1 MFRVTDI
8 NTENSVNDTSYLLST
23 GLLPVPVGGSVVS
36 DLIPENNNINLGSQ
50 TNSFNEIY
58 THNSIST
65 NSIST
70 NILLTQTY
78 PPVTGALGPNI
89 QQQLGDTQD
98 LSSNV
103 LISNLNGSLATNSIL
118 LTYPPVTGA
127 RGPNVQQQL
136 GDTQDLS
143 SNVLISNLNGSLAT
157 NSILLTYSPVT
168 GAPGP
173 NAPRKL
179 GLAQYT
185 PSNLLISNLNGSLS
199 TNSLLLGNSTNS
211 YSVAI
216 GINAGI
222 SQGNECVAIGYES
235 GRLTQQ
241 DFSIAIGYQSGSI
254 NQQNSSI
261 AIGDRS
267 ASENQ
272 GNSSVAIGTGSGQYN
287 QGYSSIALGLF
298 SGQQN
303 QGNNSIALG
312 YLAGENHQTPNSI
325 AIGTNAGQ
333 ENRSNASKI
342 YTVGKGKETIFYNYS
357 LDSPDGWIPVY
368 NDFTECN
375 SVYINADSDGNI
387 IKTGVTGKGGLI
399 GATGTIGFIT
409 GNYDDYVEYDSQ
421 QIIGE
426 GYCISYY
433 KDNDS
438 WIVGGIVGT
447 DTTSNSV
454 IAVKSGDD
462 KFIGIQD
469 SANSLSTCYTLL
481 LSDKLYIGGIPTTSG
496 QSSIYTIMDK
506 TITTDNNT
514 ILSTC
519 YKIKLSN
526 GIEDIYACGEGKEYQ
541 LSTFDKT
548 SGKWEGI
555 DIYKGTESI
564 FTTIYDFVINK
575 TEIGIMCIFVGK
587 GVTAEGLETGVIT
600 YSKNLTDFT
609 SNYDIFTK
617 FANSII
623 YNSEQN
629 IYEVVGEGTNT
640 NAYSYDGIN
649 WTPYIIEGLE
659 SGLSIDLNSS
669 INMNESL
676 IAIGNSA
683 GMKYQSYSAIAIGT
697 NAGNASQGEFS
708 VAIGPNAGQNSQG
721 KSAIAIGSSS
731 GQTQQGNFAIS
742 LGVFAGN
749 QNQGISAIAIGNAS
763 GNQSQGANS
772 IAIGQY
778 TGHQSQGANSIAIG
792 NYAGYYNQSPNSII
806 LNASG
811 SVLDSSATGFYV
823 SPLRQNTDTIAQNIL
838 SVGYDTKTFEITYG
852 DINLNY
858 GATGP
863 TGPTGPIS
871 ISGTNYGDYI
881 YWNTY
886 TSPASWKV
894 GSTNISLG
902 ANAGF
907 TGQQLSAIAIGN
919 QAGRINQQMDSIS
932 IGNRTGLQNQGTGSI
947 SLGYGCGSIE
957 QSKFSIAI
965 GYDSGEQ
972 NQQENS
978 IAIGNTAGYNTQG
991 ANSIAIGNTAGYNT
1005 QGANSIA
1012 IGNNAGKFSQGVNS
1026 IAIGNNAGVDFQSP
1040 NSIILNA
1047 SSAETL
1053 NSLATGFYVS
1063 PIRHSTSTSPIS
1075 DNGSLQYDIATSE
1088 IFYNSSKTFVINHPD
1103 DTDKYLVHACLEGPE
1118 SGVYYRGKNEI
1129 TNNEY
1134 VKVELPL
1141 YVKNL
1146 ASNYTIQITPIGNSK
1161 KINNY
1166 VVDEVKDGDGYFTV
1180 YGDSGKFYWL
1190 VHGNR
1195 EAIDVEPSKTD
1206 VCVKGSGPYK
1216 WI

>member
-118 LTYPPVTGA
+118 LTY
-127 RGPNVQQQL
+127 
-136 GDTQDLS
+136 
-143 SNVLISNLNGSLAT
+143 
-157 NSILLTYSPVT
+157 SPVT

-216 GINAGI
+216 GINTGI

-587 GVTAEGLETGVIT
+587 GVTAEGLETGVIA
-600 YSKNLTDFT
+600 YSTNLAGFT
-609 SNYDIFTK
+609 VNYDIFTK
-617 FANSII
+617 SANSII
-623 YNSEQN
+623 YNSEKN
-629 IYEVVGEGTNT
+629 IYEVVGEGTHT

-649 WTPYIIEGLE
+649 WTSYIIEGLE

-778 TGHQSQGANSIAIG
+778 TGNQSQGANSIAIG

-806 LNASG
+806 LNAS
-811 SVLDSSATGFYV
+811 SNPLNSSATGFYV
-823 SPLRQNTDTIAQNIL
+823 SPIRNSMAD
-838 SVGYDTKTFEITYG
+838 
-852 DINLNY
+852 
-858 GATGP
+858 
-863 TGPTGPIS
+863 
-871 ISGTNYGDYI
+871 
-881 YWNTY
+881 
-886 TSPASWKV
+886 
-894 GSTNISLG
+894 
-902 ANAGF
+902 F
-907 TGQQLSAIAIGN
+907 T
-919 QAGRINQQMDSIS
+919 
-932 IGNRTGLQNQGTGSI
+932 
-947 SLGYGCGSIE
+947 
-957 QSKFSIAI
+957 
-965 GYDSGEQ
+965 
-972 NQQENS
+972 
-978 IAIGNTAGYNTQG
+978 
-991 ANSIAIGNTAGYNT
+991 
-1005 QGANSIA
+1005 
-1012 IGNNAGKFSQGVNS
+1012 
-1026 IAIGNNAGVDFQSP
+1026 
-1040 NSIILNA
+1040 
-1047 SSAETL
+1047 
-1053 NSLATGFYVS
+1053 
-1063 PIRHSTSTSPIS
+1063 IS
-1075 DNGSLQYDIATSE
+1075 DNGSLQYNISTSE